1 MGWKLMAAVGVGLAL
16 AGCPSDGTV
25 EPPPTQYRLLVEW
38 PRVDAATHYYVYRD
52 QDAACD
58 SALVLSPLIA
68 TIPQGPLAM
77 QSVEDAVDQTTSRIC
92 YEVSAGGAHSPRV
105 TAEVRTGQ

>member
-1 MGWKLMAAVGVGLAL
+1 MGWKLMAAYSLSLMLTACG
-16 AGCPSDGTV
+16 SSGT
-25 EPPPTQYRLLVEW
+25 EAPIPPPAQYRLLVEW
-38 PRVDAATHYYVYRD
+38 PRVDQAQFSYVYRD
-52 QDAACD
+52 VNAACD

-77 QSVEDAVDQTTSRIC
+77 QSVEDAVDQTTTRIC

-105 TAEVRTGQ
+105 TAVLK